1 MRYYRKKTMD
11 SLRKKIKKLEEEKKL
26 FMESPEGKAYKKRLK
41 SDYQKE
47 YRKNNIEK
55 IRKYQKEYATL

>member
-1 MRYYRKKTMD
+1 MD

-26 FMESPEGKAYKKRLK
+26 FMESPEGKAYKKRLRL
-41 SDYQKE
+41 DYQKE
-47 YRKNNIEK
+47 YRKNNMEK

>member
-1 MRYYRKKTMD
+1 MD

-26 FMESPEGKAYKKRLK
+26 FMESPEGKAYKKRLRL
-41 SDYQKE
+41 DYQKE
-47 YRKNNIEK
+47 YRKNNVEK

>member
-1 MRYYRKKTMD
+1 MD

-26 FMESPEGKAYKKRLK
+26 FMESHEGTAYKKRLK
-41 SDYQKE
+41 SDYPKE

>member
-1 MRYYRKKTMD
+1 MD

-47 YRKNNIEK
+47 YRKNNMEK

>member
-1 MRYYRKKTMD
+1 MD

>member
-1 MRYYRKKTMD
+1 MD

-26 FMESPEGKAYKKRLK
+26 FMESPDGKAYKKRLK

>member
-1 MRYYRKKTMD
+1 MD

-26 FMESPEGKAYKKRLK
+26 FMESSEGKAYKKRLR

>member
-1 MRYYRKKTMD
+1 MD

-26 FMESPEGKAYKKRLK
+26 FMESPEGKAYKKRLR